1 MFVWIC
7 ARLDARDA
15 STNDL
20 ELEAMVRAIAID
32 QANSVHA
39 ADIVKRFPYREVVI
53 FGGCLCVPTVFH
65 KSSHFRS
72 QLLERTLHLQVASCN
87 ARYTSCAVSHHT
99 GDYPELLQ
107 SHIILIL
114 SFQGPKIQRLTR
126 IYSAILVN
134 GTNSI
139 NQSLPT
145 QILLESACCPINAR
159 THLVRNTCI
168 ILSLSRPKITLNS

>member
-1 MFVWIC
+1 VQSKRPSIIGPDGIRTRSFTILIPC
-7 ARLDARDA
+7 L
-15 STNDL
+15 TNHNYN
-20 ELEAMVRAIAID
+20 A
-32 QANSVHA
+32 
-39 ADIVKRFPYREVVI
+39 
-53 FGGCLCVPTVFH
+53 
-65 KSSHFRS
+65 SSHFRS
-72 QLLERTLHLQVASCN
+72 QLLERTLHLQVASCH

-114 SFQGPKIQRLTR
+114 SFRDPKIQRLTR
-126 IYSAILVN
+126 IYSAILVY

-145 QILLESACCPINAR
+145 QILLKSACCPVNAR